1 MRHEHNKEATVITD
15 DKLEKLAAEVGD
27 EVTTLLT
34 LILCSQDPNTVKQ
47 NYESYI
53 EKHGFFPYQAALYIG
68 DPAPCVT
75 LLHILV
81 AYECSEFIKQVL
93 AHSKLQQPCYTIDV
107 TRVDNLGDTPLHVA
121 IYKENFEIS
130 VSLINAGFSILA
142 LNNRMQCPLSLVE
155 ENMRSHIYAAAEQY
169 SGRDA
174 ELLGR
179 RALITAIKIKKLNLV
194 KWLVEECHIA
204 CNFNDEDDHHEYLT
218 PAMLALKNYMHDPST
233 SNEAIVDY
241 LRGRGVNPELKNANN
256 QNFQAL
262 MLELTQQ
269 SLFEVVKHTARIKL
283 PIVKPS
289 TVDKPNVTL
298 IKFAAKLRAQEEGVE
313 NQLKAF
319 FREHNVSQSSV
330 SHSDVLSQAL
340 GLLLSVLLELKHSLL
355 LFDVVP
361 LIPQRALI
369 PCVTKY
375 FEIAQMS
382 NITAVDFVRELQT
395 VVEQIVLLPSINLQ
409 PLQAIKNIAENKF
422 FSDLLIRKAQS
433 SLKLADGINQLQFIF
448 KLLGNTTGK
457 LQPVMEALYDE
468 LIKASDSDY
477 KRLIAAIKI
486 IRTHDSQTVIY
497 SLFGN
502 ADLSLVVRKALM
514 LRDLFPTAHEVSEIP
529 QLLLLLVDQYSVIR
543 GNTGQAKSLR
553 AQLFNF
559 IVQLKKSM
567 QSNQDIAAVTQA
579 IIASRNETLS
589 KLFNISLPKNPSRN
603 IEKEKPKKINTVTS
617 SDSQLPARNMA
628 ELPPQKLLP
637 LRNNNSK
644 RLPNSSLFKQ
654 RAQVGDYHVTLV
666 PAPRH
671 HTGDPSGQQKFELKL
686 GEFPM
691 LPIVPKQLETSTAS
705 VESSVKSLPQSRA
718 LFLENESM
726 VMIDDQFWQSE
737 LPQPQL
743 PQKFSVG
750 MSYAVGSLIL
760 SVIKLDTGDLRL
772 AIEGDHHKLSFY
784 SNPPDPCLFMIIKDG
799 DAYYGVPKTASRWS
813 GYQPPFSADAQAF
826 VPLPRQHLWQQATT
840 AGVNVD
846 VPSVGAGLPSQIRPR

>member
-194 KWLVEECHIA
+194 KW
-204 CNFNDEDDHHEYLT
+204 
-218 PAMLALKNYMHDPST
+218 LALKNYMHDPST

-529 QLLLLLVDQYSVIR
+529 QLLLLFVDQYSVIR

-589 KLFNISLPKNPSRN
+589 KLFNISLPKNPSR
-603 IEKEKPKKINTVTS
+603 
-617 SDSQLPARNMA
+617 
-628 ELPPQKLLP
+628 
-637 LRNNNSK
+637 
-644 RLPNSSLFKQ
+644 
-654 RAQVGDYHVTLV
+654 
-666 PAPRH
+666 
-671 HTGDPSGQQKFELKL
+671 
-686 GEFPM
+686 
-691 LPIVPKQLETSTAS
+691 
-705 VESSVKSLPQSRA
+705 
-718 LFLENESM
+718 
-726 VMIDDQFWQSE
+726 
-737 LPQPQL
+737 
-743 PQKFSVG
+743 
-750 MSYAVGSLIL
+750 
-760 SVIKLDTGDLRL
+760 
-772 AIEGDHHKLSFY
+772 
-784 SNPPDPCLFMIIKDG
+784 
-799 DAYYGVPKTASRWS
+799 
-813 GYQPPFSADAQAF
+813 
-826 VPLPRQHLWQQATT
+826 
-840 AGVNVD
+840 
-846 VPSVGAGLPSQIRPR
+846 